1 MPTWLQQSISNE
13 SHAPPLELLWR
24 IGMAFAFGCIVALVY
39 RGTHRTEPISPTF
52 PRTLVLLS
60 ILIAMVTSVIGD
72 NVARAF
78 SLVGALSIVRFR
90 TVVRD
95 TQDTAFVI
103 FAVVVG
109 MAAGA
114 NHLWVAVI
122 GIGIVTAAVLILRP
136 RGNATI
142 WTEEECDLTVRV
154 NSGSKPEAL
163 VEPVFRNHVQ
173 QHQILGV
180 ATAKQG
186 TALEVTYRILFRKGS
201 APLDLV
207 TELNRV
213 EGVQNVDVHRD
224 A

>member
-1 MPTWLQQSISNE
+1 MPTWLQQSFSNGG
-13 SHAPPLELLWR
+13 HAAPLELLWR
-24 IGMAFAFGCIVALVY
+24 IGLAFFFGCVVALIY
-39 RGTHRTEPISPTF
+39 HGTHRSDPITPTF

-114 NHLWVAVI
+114 NHLWVAVVGAGVVGLAI
-122 GIGIVTAAVLILRP
+122 FILRP
-136 RGNATI
+136 RGKASV
-142 WTEEECDLTVRV
+142 WTEEECDLSVRV
-154 NSGSKPEAL
+154 STGLNPEQL
-163 VEPVFRNHVQ
+163 VDPVFQKHLQ
-173 QHQILGV
+173 QYQVLGV

-186 TALEVTYRILFRKGS
+186 TALEVTYRVRFRKDS
-201 APLDLV
+201 APLSLV
-207 TELNRV
+207 SELGRV
-213 EGVQNVDVHRD
+213 EGVQNIEVHRE

>member
-1 MPTWLQQSISNE
+1 MPPWLEQSVSLE
-13 SHAPPLELLWR
+13 GPPTPLELLWR
-24 IGMAFAFGCIVALVY
+24 IGIAFFFGWVVALVY
-39 RGTHRTEPISPTF
+39 RGTHRLEPISPTF

-114 NHLWVAVI
+114 NHLWVAVV
-122 GIGIVTAAVLILRP
+122 GIGVVTVAIFILRP
-136 RGNATI
+136 RGQASV
-142 WTEEECDLTVRV
+142 WTEDECNLSVRLQT
-154 NSGSKPEAL
+154 GLDPQQL
-163 VEPVFRNHVQ
+163 VTPVFQKHLEQSQV
-173 QHQILGV
+173 LGV

-186 TALEVTYRILFRKGS
+186 TALEVTYRVRFRQNS
-201 APLDLV
+201 SPLQLV
-207 TELNRV
+207 NELSRV
-213 EGVQNVDVHRD
+213 EGVQNVEVHQD
-224 A
+224 E